1 LEQLRPTEQT
11 STYAILNVLRENCSP
26 PYGASRPCGI
36 WIVARLLFSAATDQA
51 STQVNFPARKPFYT
65 RPNDRF
71 IPGFVK
77 TRIPTTREF
86 FARIFGVPSDWT
98 ASEAAIPHVA

>member
-51 STQVNFPARKPFYT
+51 ST
-65 RPNDRF
+65 
-71 IPGFVK
+71 PGKFSGPQTFLHTAK
-77 TRIPTTREF
+77 LTDLFLASSKQESRSRG
-86 FARIFGVPSDWT
+86 IFC
-98 ASEAAIPHVA
+98 PHFRRTVRLDGQ